1 VPASAVIPL
10 ASHSLVRPPRSILPS
25 RPLDPQAGARSGG
38 QDRPGSGPPKAW
50 SCRVDEDVAILIPHS
65 PGCADF
71 PLPVLHGRASL
82 AVVERAPAVTHR
94 SRISRRQEVPPRF
107 RSCRFS
113 YPLSFRAQVCEA
125 QSSLPCCPSAV
136 LSSRRPPSLG
146 WVPVSP
152 VPQRRQY
159 YEGATTSHPASPVTY
174 LFRFRGPRDPSLL
187 RARCCQRSRADG
199 GSDRARTIV
208 QPAVLFAGSLSRG
221 REWDLSGS
229 QATHPV
235 PLPRSKTPAEPTFP
249 RQ

>member
-1 VPASAVIPL
+1 MTPSVTRLARKVRRWGCDIESKYFRCRDRSPNAVHEHGQ
-10 ASHSLVRPPRSILPS
+10 SHPS
-25 RPLDPQAGARSGG
+25 
-38 QDRPGSGPPKAW
+38 
-50 SCRVDEDVAILIPHS
+50 
-65 PGCADF
+65 
-71 PLPVLHGRASL
+71 
-82 AVVERAPAVTHR
+82 
-94 SRISRRQEVPPRF
+94 F
-107 RSCRFS
+107 RSCQFS

-159 YEGATTSHPASPVTY
+159 YEGATTSHPRIPVTY

-208 QPAVLFAGSLSRG
+208 QPTVLFAGSLSRG

>member
-1 VPASAVIPL
+1 MCRFPASG
-10 ASHSLVRPPRSILPS
+10 SS
-25 RPLDPQAGARSGG
+25 RERFARGG
-38 QDRPGSGPPKAW
+38 
-50 SCRVDEDVAILIPHS
+50 VDDTIR
-65 PGCADF
+65 D
-71 PLPVLHGRASL
+71 SL
-82 AVVERAPAVTHR
+82 AKKVSKVSH
-94 SRISRRQEVPPRF
+94 RF
-107 RSCRFS
+107 RPCQFS
-113 YPLSFRAQVCEA
+113 YPLSFRAQVCET

-159 YEGATTSHPASPVTY
+159 YEGATTSHPRIPGH
-174 LFRFRGPRDPSLL
+174 LFVSLPGPTRSSLL

-249 RQ
+249 HQ

>member
-1 VPASAVIPL
+1 VIT
-10 ASHSLVRPPRSILPS
+10 AG
-25 RPLDPQAGARSGG
+25 LDA
-38 QDRPGSGPPKAW
+38 
-50 SCRVDEDVAILIPHS
+50 L
-65 PGCADF
+65 
-71 PLPVLHGRASL
+71 
-82 AVVERAPAVTHR
+82 
-94 SRISRRQEVPPRF
+94 QEVRKIGLEVLRIVFRHHTVDTGSTILAGEPIGLLHPFHVDDVVQRGQSHPSF
-107 RSCRFS
+107 RSCQFS

>member
-1 VPASAVIPL
+1 MCRFPASGSSRESFARGGVDDTIRDSLARKSRRCPIVSVL
-10 ASHSLVRPPRSILPS
+10 ASS
-25 RPLDPQAGARSGG
+25 
-38 QDRPGSGPPKAW
+38 
-50 SCRVDEDVAILIPHS
+50 AI
-65 PGCADF
+65 
-71 PLPVLHGRASL
+71 R
-82 AVVERAPAVTHR
+82 
-94 SRISRRQEVPPRF
+94 
-107 RSCRFS
+107 CRFVHR
-113 YPLSFRAQVCEA
+113 FVVCET

-159 YEGATTSHPASPVTY
+159 YEGATTSHPRTPVTY

-208 QPAVLFAGSLSRG
+208 QPAVLFAGALSRG